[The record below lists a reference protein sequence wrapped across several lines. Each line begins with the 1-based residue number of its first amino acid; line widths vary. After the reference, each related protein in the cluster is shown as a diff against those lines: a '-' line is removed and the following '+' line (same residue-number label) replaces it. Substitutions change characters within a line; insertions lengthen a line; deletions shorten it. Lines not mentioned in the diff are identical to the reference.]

1 MAIGVNWAEIWGPV
15 WGAVWTDVPP
25 EPEPEPEPSTGPTPA
40 GRSRKSRRRYFVE
53 VDGQLFFADDE
64 SHARAILDR
73 AAELAAKSAETQADE
88 VVEKRLAKSV
98 TRKVVPVKIKAP
110 VLETS
115 APIDLTPYQKRIDAA
130 YVAAAQ
136 LAEMRL
142 MLERQRA
149 LEDEEEALLLLM

>member
-1 MAIGVNWAEIWGPV
+1 VAADTWGLSWGGTTGSWLTSWAS
-15 WGAVWTDVPP
+15 TFVPP
-25 EPEPEPEPSTGPTPA
+25 EPEPEPTQTPA
-40 GRSRKSRRRYFVE
+40 GRKKRRRYFVE

-73 AAELAAKSAETQADE
+73 AAELAAKAAEVQAAE
-88 VVEKRLAKSV
+88 IVEKRLAKSI
-98 TRKVVPVKIKAP
+98 TRKVAPVKIQAP

-115 APIDLTPYQKRIDAA
+115 APLDLSLYQKRIDAA

>member
-1 MAIGVNWAEIWGPV
+1 VAADTWGLSWGGTTGSWLTSWAS
-15 WGAVWTDVPP
+15 TFVPP
-25 EPEPEPEPSTGPTPA
+25 EPEPEPTQTPA
-40 GRSRKSRRRYFVE
+40 GRKKRRRYFVE

-73 AAELAAKSAETQADE
+73 AAELAAKAAEVQAAE
-88 VVEKRLAKSV
+88 IVEKRLAKSI
-98 TRKVVPVKIKAP
+98 TRKVAPVKIQAP
-110 VLETS
+110 VLTTS
-115 APIDLTPYQKRIDAA
+115 APIDLSLYQKRIDAA

-149 LEDEEEALLLLM
+149 LEDEDEEEALLLLM